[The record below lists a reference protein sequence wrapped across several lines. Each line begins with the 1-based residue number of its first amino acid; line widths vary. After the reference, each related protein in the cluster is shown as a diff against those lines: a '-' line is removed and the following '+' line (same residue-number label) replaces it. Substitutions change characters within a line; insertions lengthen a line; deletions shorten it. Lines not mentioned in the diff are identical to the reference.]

1 MARNWRMAT
10 ICRAYRAGS
19 VSRARGV
26 LQVSSPLDHVQAGG
40 RIEAE
45 RGPGKRGVALPL
57 AEIDHALLAER
68 VDELHLFQ
76 AARAEAQARGFER
89 GAFAVARLQ
98 AEPFQAVGLAGLGD
112 DVVAVQSLWIDQRR
126 ERARSEERRGG
137 KKWSPRRET
146 YGLNKKT
153 ENAEYEARQIR
164 DSHHCVV

>member
-1 MARNWRMAT
+1 AAARAAAGGPMRPSSAPCACTESCPGNKPVATNAAMARNWRMAT

-112 DVVAVQSLWIDQRR
+112 DVVAVQSLW
-126 ERARSEERRGG
+126 
-137 KKWSPRRET
+137 
-146 YGLNKKT
+146 
-153 ENAEYEARQIR
+153 
-164 DSHHCVV
+164 

>member
-19 VSRARGV
+19 VSRVRGV
-26 LQVSSPLDHVQAGG
+26 LQVSSPLDHVQARG

-57 AEIDHALLAER
+57 AEVDHALLAER

-89 GAFAVARLQ
+89 GAFAEIGRA
-98 AEPFQAVGLAGLGD
+98 
-112 DVVAVQSLWIDQRR
+112 SCR
-126 ERARSEERRGG
+126 ERG
-137 KKWSPRRET
+137 
-146 YGLNKKT
+146 
-153 ENAEYEARQIR
+153 
-164 DSHHCVV
+164 